1 MPLTYSYPGIYIQEL
16 PLSTH
21 TITPAPTSITAF
33 VGYTHPWK
41 TATFKTAVQ
50 LFSFSDYETYFGGL
64 YTSGYFD
71 NDVAQAVYAFFLNGG
86 NNAYVVGLQPQAI
99 GSVPTGL
106 FFGNDSGNYA
116 FQAQINPDP
125 TIPSVGMQFYALEPG
140 DIVPMT
146 ATVTNLRMSTNPG
159 VYDTFDLTIT
169 YGTRIE
175 VYRSVNLT
183 IPQGTV
189 TVTPTGTL
197 KSLDLLINGI
207 STLVTV
213 EPISGVSYGTAF
225 PYVSP
230 ALPAPPSPASF
241 TIGTIVNYPDLPLPI
256 SSGFTGSFSPA
267 DFINVVF
274 QANSSLDNVQIFN
287 LLLVP
292 GVSDNTVLS
301 AALAFAERK
310 RAFAIL
316 DPPPQATAFQI
327 PGSALPSIESLLGS
341 IPTSQNGALYFPYLK
356 TTDPISSLP
365 TQVAPSGYVA
375 GICATTDS
383 TRGVWKAPAGMAA
396 ILIGTT
402 GPVPSGVMNDMQ
414 QGVLNSPTSPTT
426 PVNCLRT
433 FGSSTVVYGARTLVG
448 TNTAFAQSK
457 YVPVRRMTLFIEQSL
472 VTSLTWVV
480 FEPNDEPLWI
490 AIRMTIEAFLLSLF
504 NQGALQGDTPSDAFQ
519 VKCDK
524 TTTTPTDQQNGIV
537 NIVIGVALLKPAEF
551 VVITIS
557 QLAGQT
563 S

>member
-1 MPLTYSYPGIYIQEL
+1 MPLSYSYPGIYIQEL

-41 TATFKTAVQ
+41 TAAFNTAVQ
-50 LFSFSDYETYFGGL
+50 LFSFSDYEANFGGL
-64 YTSGYFD
+64 YTSGYVD
-71 NDVAQAVYAFFLNGG
+71 SDVAQAVYAFFLNGG
-86 NNAYVVGLQPQAI
+86 NNAYVVGLQPEALVSGVSAGQF
-99 GSVPTGL
+99 GSAADD
-106 FFGNDSGNYA
+106 FA
-116 FQAQINPDP
+116 FQAKIVPDSGS
-125 TIPSVGMQFYALEPG
+125 PSVGMQFYALEPC

-146 ATVTNLRMSTNPG
+146 ATITNLRNSTGVTPA
-159 VYDTFDLTIT
+159 VYDTFDLIIT
-169 YGTRIE
+169 YGARIE

-183 IPQGTV
+183 LAEGTA
-189 TVTPTGTL
+189 
-197 KSLDLLINGI
+197 KSLDKLINNI

-213 EPISGVSYGTAF
+213 EPITGTSYGTAF

-230 ALPAPPSPASF
+230 APPTPPLPVNFTPGTVVTYPTLPSPIPA
-241 TIGTIVNYPDLPLPI
+241 
-256 SSGFTGSFSPA
+256 GFTGSFSPA
-267 DFINVVF
+267 DFTPIF

-292 GVSDNTVLS
+292 GVSDDTVLS

-327 PGSALPSIESLLGS
+327 PGSVLPPIESLVGS
-341 IPTSQNGALYFPYLK
+341 IPTSQNGAVYFPYLK
-356 TTDPISSLP
+356 TTDPISTLP
-365 TQVAPSGYVA
+365 TSVAPSGFVA
-375 GICATTDS
+375 GIFATTDS
-383 TRGVWKAPAGMAA
+383 TRGVWKAPAGMATV
-396 ILIGTT
+396 LVGTT
-402 GPVPSGVMNDMQ
+402 GPVATGVMNDMQ

-457 YVPVRRMTLFIEQSL
+457 YVPVRRMTLFIEQTL
-472 VTSLTWVV
+472 VSNLTWVV

-490 AIRMTIEAFLLSLF
+490 AICMTIEAFLLSLF
-504 NQGALQGDTPSDAFQ
+504 NQGALQGSTPSQAFQ
-519 VKCDK
+519 VKCDS
-524 TTTTPTDQQNGIV
+524 TTTSAADQQNGVV